1 MLTEHAGSTDT
12 ERACTGSWRWE
23 RNPLPHWGLKPVSV
37 LRLALQSDALPTEL
51 FLPLSGTLLLSQAP
65 ISCYANDKEKKWV
78 TSNLDLTSSTIL
90 LMRALSSGWGIIS
103 GASQGTSMLN
113 RLLICH
119 FFARLEMKHTVMVH
133 TKLHAAEGVRGD
145 REGLTVLVLRTH
157 CLENTLTCCLPL
169 LVHTNT
175 SKGK

>member
-1 MLTEHAGSTDT
+1 MLTEHGGSTDT
-12 ERACTGSWRWE
+12 ERACTGSWHWE
-23 RNPLPHWGLKPVSV
+23 RNLLPHWGLKPVSV
-37 LRLALQSDALPTEL
+37 LRLALQSDVLPNEL
-51 FLPLSGTLLLSQAP
+51 FLPLSGTLILSQGP
-65 ISCYANDKEKKWV
+65 INCYANEKEKKWA
-78 TSNLDLTSSTIL
+78 TSNLYLTSSTIL

-119 FFARLEMKHTVMVH
+119 FFARLEMKHAVTVH
-133 TKLHAAEGVRGD
+133 TKLLAAEGVRGD

-157 CLENTLTCCLPL
+157 CLENTLTRCLPL

-175 SKGK
+175 SKVK